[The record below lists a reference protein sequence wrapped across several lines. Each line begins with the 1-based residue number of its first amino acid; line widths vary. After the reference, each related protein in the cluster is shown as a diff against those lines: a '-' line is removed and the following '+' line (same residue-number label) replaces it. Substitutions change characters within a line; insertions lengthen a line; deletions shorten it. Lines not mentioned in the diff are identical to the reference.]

1 MPAKLSTFLAICCL
15 FLRDIYAK
23 DPSAVWPS
31 SFFVSFNETMNNGRG
46 NVTGNGRWYYD
57 FANARARQE
66 RDDGSLDRFCGSAN
80 QVKSPCVHLN
90 PIGDSNRY
98 LVWPELSPISCCV
111 CGSDSAGFGV
121 LRPDWVSASN
131 GTYLGKEFLDSPN
144 YNGQADAWHV
154 IGLQSNFYYQDP
166 VTSVPLAIAQGTD
179 DYMFFDEKT
188 FTKGPQDDSLFLKPF
203 ACNNAP
209 KCSGLCSFESEKDNR
224 NRSPNLS
231 SWKVVS
237 IADYGA
243 IGDNK
248 TDNTEAIR
256 AALRD
261 VEGGGE
267 VIIPAGGL
275 YKSGVFNLTSNV
287 LLTVLGEVWGIENAT
302 EFPMVPGLPSYAS
315 PDAMPGNRHHPFVWS
330 VGASNVTIAGTGV
343 LNGGGPYWWWEQG
356 QSERWSINRPHLV
369 EFNNCTDVVITG
381 VTLRNSAFWT
391 LRPVYSRNVHFHDMA
406 IDAPWCNEGGMNTD
420 GIDVDSSQNVMIE
433 RNHISCGDDHVTVI
447 SGAGAAGRAFAMPSK
462 NVTVRDNILG
472 TGMGLSVGSSVSGG
486 VEDVLFQNNVME
498 ERPTDWGLGAH
509 LKTRITY
516 GGYVRN
522 VAWID
527 NVFNLVTTTS
537 IQIETDYQSSGYCTA
552 ENCTEIRDI
561 VFRNFTVHNNAG
573 PGRLNC
579 YPNRPCINITL
590 ENVWINTTGKW
601 GCSNV
606 SSGTFINV
614 YPPGLQEA
622 CGL

>member
-1 MPAKLSTFLAICCL
+1 MFELGCKCIQKFSNLLRKKFGVRNINMQFLPFFILLTLSCLVISTCTQQHLSTKL
-15 FLRDIYAK
+15 
-23 DPSAVWPS
+23 
-31 SFFVSFNETMNNGRG
+31 
-46 NVTGNGRWYYD
+46 
-57 FANARARQE
+57 
-66 RDDGSLDRFCGSAN
+66 
-80 QVKSPCVHLN
+80 KS
-90 PIGDSNRY
+90 
-98 LVWPELSPISCCV
+98 E
-111 CGSDSAGFGV
+111 
-121 LRPDWVSASN
+121 
-131 GTYLGKEFLDSPN
+131 
-144 YNGQADAWHV
+144 
-154 IGLQSNFYYQDP
+154 
-166 VTSVPLAIAQGTD
+166 
-179 DYMFFDEKT
+179 
-188 FTKGPQDDSLFLKPF
+188 
-203 ACNNAP
+203 
-209 KCSGLCSFESEKDNR
+209 
-224 NRSPNLS
+224 
-231 SWKVVS
+231 WKVVS
-237 IADYGA
+237 ISDYGA
-243 IGDNK
+243 VGDNK
-248 TDNTEAIR
+248 TDNTMAIR

-275 YKSGVFNLTSNV
+275 YKSAVFNLTSNI
-287 LLTVLGEVWGIENAT
+287 LLTVLGEVWGIENVT
-302 EFPMVPGLPSYAS
+302 EFPFVPGLPSYAS
-315 PDAMPGNRHHPFVWS
+315 PDAMPGDRHHPFVWS
-330 VGASNVTIAGTGV
+330 VNSDNVTIAGSGV

-356 QSERWSINRPHLV
+356 NNERWSINRPHLV
-369 EFNNCTDVVITG
+369 EFNNCTNVEITG

-391 LRPVYSRNVHFHDMA
+391 LRPVYSKNVHFHDMA
-406 IDAPWCNEGGMNTD
+406 IDNPWCNEGGMNTD

-447 SGAGAAGRAFAMPSK
+447 SGAGAAGRAFGMPSK

-486 VEDVLFQNNVME
+486 VEDVLFINNVME
-498 ERPTDWGLGAH
+498 ERIQDWGLGAH

-522 VAWID
+522 VAWVD

-561 VFRNFTVHNNAG
+561 VFRNFTVKNNAG

-579 YPNRPCINITL
+579 YPNRPCVNITL
-590 ENVWINTTGKW
+590 ENVWINSTAKW
-601 GCSNV
+601 GCTNV